1 MSFTAIEMLYKR
13 LGRDGVEVSAIGL
26 GTWEFGQTKAWGT
39 GRIENYKRIVDYALD
54 QGINFID
61 TAEGYGR
68 SEEILGMI
76 LEGRR
81 DDVILATK
89 IGGYDWRYENM
100 LKRLSKSLE
109 RLRTD
114 YVDLYQI
121 HWPKIKGRYG
131 CKSGMEP
138 RDYRDIQDSI
148 EKLQREGLIRFGG
161 LSNFRLSHLKNFS
174 QEAFKAIVTDQVPYN
189 LLWRSYD
196 SPEIAEFCR
205 KCGLKYIAYSSLAQG
220 LLTGKYDV
228 RSELT
233 MIQRANVLFNE
244 PVYSRAMKVVEAV
257 KTVAEEVDA
266 TPAQVSIRWLIE
278 KELTVTALVGIRRV
292 EELEE
297 NIRATELNL
306 TRDQLKMLEDASL
319 SFWNGMP
326 QNLELWLH
334 DNSKETLEK
343 LGIDSSAGYDV

>member
-1 MSFTAIEMLYKR
+1 MLYKR

-54 QGINFID
+54 HGINFID

-131 CKSGMEP
+131 CKSGME
-138 RDYRDIQDSI
+138 
-148 EKLQREGLIRFGG
+148 
-161 LSNFRLSHLKNFS
+161 
-174 QEAFKAIVTDQVPYN
+174 
-189 LLWRSYD
+189 
-196 SPEIAEFCR
+196 
-205 KCGLKYIAYSSLAQG
+205 
-220 LLTGKYDV
+220 
-228 RSELT
+228 
-233 MIQRANVLFNE
+233 
-244 PVYSRAMKVVEAV
+244 
-257 KTVAEEVDA
+257 
-266 TPAQVSIRWLIE
+266 
-278 KELTVTALVGIRRV
+278 
-292 EELEE
+292 
-297 NIRATELNL
+297 
-306 TRDQLKMLEDASL
+306 
-319 SFWNGMP
+319 
-326 QNLELWLH
+326 
-334 DNSKETLEK
+334 
-343 LGIDSSAGYDV
+343 